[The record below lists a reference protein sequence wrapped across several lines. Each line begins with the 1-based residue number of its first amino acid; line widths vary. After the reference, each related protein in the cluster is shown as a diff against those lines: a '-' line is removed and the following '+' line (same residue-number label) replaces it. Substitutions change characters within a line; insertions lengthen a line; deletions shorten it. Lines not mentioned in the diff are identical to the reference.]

1 MDSPD
6 LRAEQAQRPRL
17 SIIIPV
23 YNAQRWVPQCLE
35 CLAGQTLES
44 YEAVFVD
51 DCSTDSTADMLEAA
65 AVGDPRIKV
74 FRLERNGGPGP
85 ARNAGID
92 LACGE
97 CLCFLDADDRY
108 GSADYLKALCDAI
121 DESGLSVAAARF
133 ANEREGGAVERD
145 FPEDGLYWGYSL
157 HESGPLPFDRFQF
170 DYGFHRFAFKRSLF
184 CDGANRFP
192 SLRYYEDPL
201 FLARILHQ
209 AGSFYALPDQEYLY
223 RCDYRKPSWTT
234 PKVLDYLRGTRE
246 NLVFSR
252 EKGLARL
259 HWVTAM
265 RLDWECGKIGIGVRD
280 DLDLQAVSDALA
292 LVEAEID
299 PVLLGQ
305 GGPVGHPFRLL
316 MRGTL
321 DSLPE
326 RSALDAALAK
336 ARYGFVNSRVWY
348 RLRPFVVGRLMG
360 R

>member
-1 MDSPD
+1 MKYSDIVN
-6 LRAEQAQRPRL
+6 LRAMRPA
-17 SIIIPV
+17 
-23 YNAQRWVPQCLE
+23 YNIQEEGHDEWKTFIANDQFNGILHNMIK
-35 CLAGQTLES
+35 
-44 YEAVFVD
+44 AV
-51 DCSTDSTADMLEAA
+51 
-65 AVGDPRIKV
+65 
-74 FRLERNGGPGP
+74 RN
-85 ARNAGID
+85 N
-92 LACGE
+92 
-97 CLCFLDADDRY
+97 DADNHKSVWIAGTY
-108 GSADYLKALCDAI
+108 GTGKSHAGAVLKHLFCDAI

-192 SLRYYEDPL
+192 RLRYYEDPL

-265 RLDWECGKIGIGVRD
+265 RLDWEYGKIGIGIRD

-316 MRGTL
+316 MRGAL

-326 RSALDAALAK
+326 RSALDAVLAK
-336 ARYGFVNSRVWY
+336 ARYGFVNSRIWY